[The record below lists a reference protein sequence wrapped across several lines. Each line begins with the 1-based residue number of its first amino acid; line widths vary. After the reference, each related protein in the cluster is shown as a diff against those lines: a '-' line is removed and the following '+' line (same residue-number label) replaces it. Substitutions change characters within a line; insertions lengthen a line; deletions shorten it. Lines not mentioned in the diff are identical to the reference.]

1 LPPEVGGAWPVRR
14 LGRSS
19 SSSRLPVAPSR
30 RCSSSTFWPDGYVL
44 GSQQRLRWVLS
55 DLWRPTGRWGVERS
69 ESAVTPA
76 CPPQEKGARE
86 RLGDTSAQEV
96 RRPIC
101 ETAVRAD
108 QLAADVS
115 PVHPRDPDP
124 RRKRKFMQGA
134 RTSTPVASRSRLR
147 GDRGWTRGRTT
158 GVAIGVVTVVLV
170 AYALF

>member
-1 LPPEVGGAWPVRR
+1 MPPEVGGAWPVRR

-124 RRKRKFMQGA
+124 RRNGNSCRARERRLPSPPGA
-134 RTSTPVASRSRLR
+134 VFA
-147 GDRGWTRGRTT
+147 GT
-158 GVAIGVVTVVLV
+158 GGGLGGGQPEWQ
-170 AYALF
+170 LGP